1 MNCLVFLHSRGVPQ
15 IEVSFDIDANGI
27 MNVSAA
33 DKSGKS
39 QNIQITNDKGRLSS
53 EEIERMVQEALE
65 KYKEQ
70 DEQVKLRIEAK
81 NELENFMYSIKGSID
96 EPLLRKNCHL
106 KKLNSWK
113 LMYEIQKNG

>member
-1 MNCLVFLHSRGVPQ
+1 
-15 IEVSFDIDANGI
+15 
-27 MNVSAA
+27 
-33 DKSGKS
+33 
-39 QNIQITNDKGRLSS
+39 
-53 EEIERMVQEALE
+53 MVQEAE

-81 NELENFMYSIKGSID
+81 NELENLYSIKGSID
-96 EPLLRKNCHL
+96 EPGLLRKNCHL